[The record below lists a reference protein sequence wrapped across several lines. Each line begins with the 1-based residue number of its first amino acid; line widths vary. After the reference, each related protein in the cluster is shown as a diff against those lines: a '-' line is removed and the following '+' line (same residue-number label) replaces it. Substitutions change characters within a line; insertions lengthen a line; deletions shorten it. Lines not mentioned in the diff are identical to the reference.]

1 MSFRPRPAISVGRS
15 RLSFWRNW
23 SRRRFRT
30 RRETRVIAVQ
40 QCAPADGPLA
50 RSSPA
55 AELGVASP
63 CARVGICF
71 RHPEQRIEAGRTEE
85 GLVLLGE
92 RRGSH
97 GGGTWAPPGGH
108 LEFGESVEQ
117 CARREVF
124 EETGLVIERLSAG
137 PYTSDL
143 FASEEKQI
151 ACTVPPADQP

>member
-1 MSFRPRPAISVGRS
+1 
-15 RLSFWRNW
+15 
-23 SRRRFRT
+23 
-30 RRETRVIAVQ
+30 
-40 QCAPADGPLA
+40 
-50 RSSPA
+50 
-55 AELGVASP
+55 
-63 CARVGICF
+63 
-71 RHPEQRIEAGRTEE
+71 
-85 GLVLLGE
+85 VLLGE

-151 ACTVPPADQP
+151 ACTVPPADQPGPGWSAYVRDAHEIRAWLSPSEGNLRIAPWGVDRQCAV